1 VFGIAGV
8 DGNGQKQ
15 LAEAIAGQRPLAA
28 GRIRFDGADVAA
40 LKVRARQRLG
50 LRYLTDDRLGEGT
63 IGSFAVALNF
73 VLKRVGEPP
82 FWSHGL
88 VQRQAIVLNAVDLIA
103 RYDVRAPG
111 PLTPIA
117 NLSGGNIQKVL
128 FGRELAIEPRLVV
141 YNKPTYGLDVA
152 NIRSAR
158 QRIRDAADA
167 SVAAVLI
174 STELEELLEL
184 ADRIGVMHGG
194 RLVGIV
200 ENAENAEARVG
211 QLMVAGTVQ

>member
-1 VFGIAGV
+1 M
-8 DGNGQKQ
+8 
-15 LAEAIAGQRPLAA
+15 
-28 GRIRFDGADVAA
+28 
-40 LKVRARQRLG
+40 
-50 LRYLTDDRLGEGT
+50 
-63 IGSFAVALNF
+63 
-73 VLKRVGEPP
+73 
-82 FWSHGL
+82 
-88 VQRQAIVLNAVDLIA
+88 LNAVDLIA

-111 PLTPIA
+111 PRRRSPISPA
-117 NLSGGNIQKVL
+117 ATSKVL

-167 SVAAVLI
+167 SVAAVPDRRARRAARA
-174 STELEELLEL
+174 

-200 ENAENAEARVG
+200 EKIPNAEARVG
-211 QLMVAGTVQ
+211 QLMVAGTVHDRDCLEQAGQRARRAPAGGSGPSCR